1 MYANCA
7 YYVGIYHWSHGSSVN
22 MLTKIRESVYFS
34 TMSENSTSGHAPAAV
49 SEMADKL
56 IGSEII
62 KLAGQVNQRI
72 ASGEK
77 IYNFTIGDFNPA
89 VFPIPQ
95 ALEAAIIQAYKN
107 KQTNYPAANGI
118 EPLRKSVVHFLNRG
132 LGWDYDPEE
141 VLISGGGRPLI
152 YAAYLTLLDP
162 GDTVIYPVPSWNNNH
177 YTHLSRAKA
186 IEITTTAEDHF
197 MPTAE
202 QMRPHIQ
209 EATLVALCSPLN
221 PTGTTFSKEALVAIC
236 DMVVEENKRR
246 GNRQKPLYILY
257 DQLYW
262 TLTYG
267 DTSHY
272 DPVTVCPAVR
282 DYVVYIDGLS
292 KAFAATGVR
301 VGWAAGPAGVM
312 GKMRSILSHIGA
324 WSPKPEQV
332 AAGQFLQDDAAVESY
347 LQDFRAALH
356 DRLAGFYKHFQY
368 LNASGFPVECIAPQ
382 AAIYLTV
389 KIDLRGAQ
397 KQDGNVIQSVEDIT
411 SFLLNE
417 ASLAL
422 VPFYAFGT
430 ARDIPWYRLSVGT
443 CTMEDVDASMEKLSA
458 ALKTLAF

>member
-1 MYANCA
+1 
-7 YYVGIYHWSHGSSVN
+7 
-22 MLTKIRESVYFS
+22 
-34 TMSENSTSGHAPAAV
+34 MSESSTTGHAPAVV
-49 SEMADKL
+49 SEMADRL

-62 KLAGQVNQRI
+62 KLAAQVNQRI

-77 IYNFTIGDFNPA
+77 IFNFTIGDFNPS
-89 VFPIPQ
+89 VFPIP
-95 ALEAAIIQAYKN
+95 AVLEDGIVQAYRD

-132 LGWDYDPEE
+132 LGWNYDAEE

-177 YTHLSRAKA
+177 YTHLSRARA
-186 IEITTTAEDHF
+186 IELPTTAEEHF

-202 QMRPHIQ
+202 QIRPHIR
-209 EATLVALCSPLN
+209 EATLLALCSPLN
-221 PTGTTFSKEALVAIC
+221 PSGTTFSKQALIDIC
-236 DMVVEENKRR
+236 DMVVAENQRR
-246 GNRQKPLYILY
+246 GSSQKPLYMLY

-267 DTSHY
+267 ETEHY
-272 DPVTVCPAVR
+272 DPVSVCPAMR
-282 DYVVYIDGLS
+282 DYVIYIDGLS

-301 VGWAAGPAGVM
+301 VGWSVGPANIM
-312 GKMRSILSHIGA
+312 AKMRSILSHVGA

-332 AAGQFLQDDAAVESY
+332 AAAQFLKNDAAVDAY
-347 LQDFRAALH
+347 LDDFRTALH

-389 KIDLRGAQ
+389 KIDSRG
-397 KQDGNVIQSVEDIT
+397 
-411 SFLLNE
+411 
-417 ASLAL
+417 
-422 VPFYAFGT
+422 
-430 ARDIPWYRLSVGT
+430 
-443 CTMEDVDASMEKLSA
+443 
-458 ALKTLAF
+458 

>member
-1 MYANCA
+1 M
-7 YYVGIYHWSHGSSVN
+7 
-22 MLTKIRESVYFS
+22 YFS
-34 TMSENSTSGHAPAAV
+34 TMSESSTTGHAQAVV
-49 SEMADKL
+49 SEMADRL

-62 KLAGQVNQRI
+62 KLAAQVNQRI

-77 IYNFTIGDFNPA
+77 IFNFTIGDFNPS
-89 VFPIPQ
+89 VFPIP
-95 ALEAAIIQAYKN
+95 AVLEDGIVQAYRD

-132 LGWDYDPEE
+132 LGWNYDAEE

-177 YTHLSRAKA
+177 YTHLSRARA
-186 IEITTTAEDHF
+186 IELPTTAEEHF

-202 QMRPHIQ
+202 QIRPHIR
-209 EATLVALCSPLN
+209 EATLLALCSPLN
-221 PTGTTFSKEALVAIC
+221 PSGTTFSKQALIDIC
-236 DMVVEENKRR
+236 DMVVAENQRR
-246 GNRQKPLYILY
+246 GSSQKPLYMLY

-267 DTSHY
+267 ETEHY
-272 DPVTVCPAVR
+272 DPVSVCPAMR
-282 DYVVYIDGLS
+282 DYVIYIDGLS

-301 VGWAAGPAGVM
+301 VGWSVGPANIM
-312 GKMRSILSHIGA
+312 AKMRSILSHVGA

-332 AAGQFLQDDAAVESY
+332 AAAQFLKNDAAVDAY
-347 LQDFRAALH
+347 LDDFRTALH

-389 KIDLRGAQ
+389 KIDLRGAR
-397 KQDGNVIQSVEDIT
+397 KQDGTVIQSVEDIT
-411 SFLLNE
+411 AFLFNE

-458 ALKTLAF
+458 ALKTLVF

>member
-1 MYANCA
+1 M
-7 YYVGIYHWSHGSSVN
+7 
-22 MLTKIRESVYFS
+22 YFS
-34 TMSENSTSGHAPAAV
+34 TMSESSTTGHAPAVV
-49 SEMADKL
+49 SEMADRL

-62 KLAGQVNQRI
+62 KLAAQVNQRI

-77 IYNFTIGDFNPA
+77 IFNFTIGDFNPS
-89 VFPIPQ
+89 VFPIP
-95 ALEAAIIQAYKN
+95 AVLEDGIVQAYRD

-132 LGWDYDPEE
+132 LGWNYDAEE

-177 YTHLSRAKA
+177 YTHLSRARA
-186 IEITTTAEDHF
+186 IELPTTAEEHF

-202 QMRPHIQ
+202 QIRPHIR
-209 EATLVALCSPLN
+209 EATLLALCSPLN
-221 PTGTTFSKEALVAIC
+221 PSGTTFSKQALIDIC
-236 DMVVEENKRR
+236 DMVVAENQRR
-246 GNRQKPLYILY
+246 GSSQKPLYMLY

-267 DTSHY
+267 ETEHY
-272 DPVTVCPAVR
+272 DPVSVCPAMR
-282 DYVVYIDGLS
+282 DYVIYIDGLS

-301 VGWAAGPAGVM
+301 VGWSVGPANIM
-312 GKMRSILSHIGA
+312 AKMRSILSHVGA

-332 AAGQFLQDDAAVESY
+332 AAAQFLKNDAAVDAY
-347 LQDFRAALH
+347 LDDFRTALH

-389 KIDLRGAQ
+389 KIDLRGAR
-397 KQDGNVIQSVEDIT
+397 KQDGTVIQSVEDIT
-411 SFLLNE
+411 AFLLNE

-458 ALKTLAF
+458 ALKTLVF

>member
-1 MYANCA
+1 M
-7 YYVGIYHWSHGSSVN
+7 
-22 MLTKIRESVYFS
+22 YFS
-34 TMSENSTSGHAPAAV
+34 TMSESSTTGHAPAVV
-49 SEMADKL
+49 SEMADRL

-62 KLAGQVNQRI
+62 KLAAQVNQRI

-77 IYNFTIGDFNPA
+77 IFNFTIGDFNPS
-89 VFPIPQ
+89 VFPIP
-95 ALEAAIIQAYKN
+95 AVLEDGIVQAYRD

-132 LGWDYDPEE
+132 LGWNYDAEE

-177 YTHLSRAKA
+177 YTHLSRARA
-186 IEITTTAEDHF
+186 IELPTTAEEHF

-202 QMRPHIQ
+202 QIRPHIR
-209 EATLVALCSPLN
+209 EATLLALCSPLN
-221 PTGTTFSKEALVAIC
+221 PSGTTFSKQALIDIC
-236 DMVVEENKRR
+236 DMVVAENQRR
-246 GNRQKPLYILY
+246 GSSQKPLYMLY

-267 DTSHY
+267 ETEHY
-272 DPVTVCPAVR
+272 DPVSVCPAMR
-282 DYVVYIDGLS
+282 DYVIYIDGLS

-301 VGWAAGPAGVM
+301 VGWSVGPANIM
-312 GKMRSILSHIGA
+312 AKMRSILSHVGA

-332 AAGQFLQDDAAVESY
+332 AAAQFLKNDAAVDAY
-347 LQDFRAALH
+347 LDDFRTALH

-389 KIDLRGAQ
+389 KIDLRGAR
-397 KQDGNVIQSVEDIT
+397 KQDGTVIQSVEDIT
-411 SFLLNE
+411 AFLFNE

-458 ALKTLAF
+458 ALKTLVF